1 MTREQAAEFVRE
13 LVQAINAHDARRML
27 SFYDDSAV
35 AHTPA
40 FPRIAGRAAIG
51 ENFETLFSL
60 FPDWAVELKDL
71 LVDGDRIAFT
81 GTVRATDRNGW
92 FGQAPT
98 GERIEYR
105 AIIVLKIANG
115 KIIHDERIYDLA
127 GVLQRLEKSRLD
139 RELRMAAEVQRALLP
154 RSTFQTSFCQA
165 VADSIPCRTI
175 GGDFFDIT
183 QLPSGSIGMA
193 LGDVAGKGPASALLA
208 SMLQGMLAA
217 VVEKESSPA
226 YVVRALNGLLIRRG
240 LQPSFVTLVYG
251 VLSPEG
257 ELAYANAGHIPPMLL
272 TDGKIRRLTAGG
284 SVLGLMPQSAFEE
297 ETLSL
302 REGDTLTVFS
312 DGVSEARNF
321 EDREFGED
329 ALISCV
335 SASGRA
341 GVREMLN
348 RILTSVREFCQ
359 GASQAD
365 DITAMVV
372 RFQHLRE
379 KHPPF

>member
-1 MTREQAAEFVRE
+1 
-13 LVQAINAHDARRML
+13 
-27 SFYDDSAV
+27 
-35 AHTPA
+35 
-40 FPRIAGRAAIG
+40 
-51 ENFETLFSL
+51 
-60 FPDWAVELKDL
+60 
-71 LVDGDRIAFT
+71 
-81 GTVRATDRNGW
+81 
-92 FGQAPT
+92 
-98 GERIEYR
+98 
-105 AIIVLKIANG
+105 
-115 KIIHDERIYDLA
+115 
-127 GVLQRLEKSRLD
+127 
-139 RELRMAAEVQRALLP
+139 
-154 RSTFQTSFCQA
+154 
-165 VADSIPCRTI
+165 
-175 GGDFFDIT
+175 
-183 QLPSGSIGMA
+183 
-193 LGDVAGKGPASALLA
+193 
-208 SMLQGMLAA
+208 
-217 VVEKESSPA
+217 VEKESSPA

-240 LQPSFVTLVYG
+240 LQPSFVTLFYG
-251 VLSPEG
+251 VLSPQG

-284 SVLGLMPQSAFEE
+284 PVLGLMPQSVFEE

-302 REGDTLTVFS
+302 RERDTLTVFS
-312 DGVSEARNF
+312 DGISEARNF